1 MKRCL
6 LFVVFVVFVST
17 FRELF
22 QSTRLEI
29 RKLEKK
35 FEKDIFQLPTQKKN
49 KKKIKESPLD
59 ENICTHFQFEFAS
72 TFNSLVLIHEDRK
85 NNP

>member
-59 ENICTHFQFEFAS
+59 ENICTHFQFAS

>member
-49 KKKIKESPLD
+49 KKKIKES
-59 ENICTHFQFEFAS
+59 
-72 TFNSLVLIHEDRK
+72 R
-85 NNP
+85 